1 MSNIMIS
8 IYKQDV
14 SRMRGYV
21 SCYDNLSKEMASNA
35 IKNFASNYYG
45 EVNIVS
51 LIEVSKNNYMFDV
64 VSLIDELEEKEE
76 KEKEKEENKDYN
88 FCSSE
93 EDSDIKIAIFNEESN
108 RVDGFAYSNCD
119 IDKDEAIEKIKS
131 VLGYFGY
138 DIGMVKLTSISDK
151 KVMFDA
157 RTKIEE
163 NDNNKRLT
171 KVK

>member
-1 MSNIMIS
+1 MSNVMIS

-21 SCYDNLSKEMASNA
+21 TCHDNLSKEMASNA
-35 IKNFASNYYG
+35 IRNFASNYYG
-45 EVNIVS
+45 EVDIVS
-51 LIEVSKNNYMFDV
+51 LIELSRNNYMFDV

-76 KEKEKEENKDYN
+76 ENKDDN
-88 FCSSE
+88 FYSS
-93 EDSDIKIAIFNEESN
+93 EDSDIKIDIFNEESN
-108 RVDGFAYSNCD
+108 RVDGFAYSDCD
-119 IDKDEAIEKIKS
+119 INKDEAIEKIKS

>member
-21 SCYDNLSKEMASNA
+21 SCYDNLSKQMASNA

-64 VSLIDELEEKEE
+64 VSLIDELEEKEA
-76 KEKEKEENKDYN
+76 KEKEK
-88 FCSSE
+88 
-93 EDSDIKIAIFNEESN
+93 DSDIKIAIFNEESN

>member
-14 SRMRGYV
+14 SRMRGFV
-21 SCYDNLSKEMASNA
+21 NCHDNLSKEMASNA
-35 IKNFASNYYG
+35 IRNFASNYYG
-45 EVNIVS
+45 EVDIVS
-51 LIEVSKNNYMFDV
+51 LIEVSKNNYMFDA

-76 KEKEKEENKDYN
+76 KEEENKDDNLY
-88 FCSSE
+88 SS
-93 EDSDIKIAIFNEESN
+93 EDSDIKIGIFNEGSN
-108 RVDGFAYSNCD
+108 RVDGFAYSDCD
-119 IDKDEAIEKIKS
+119 LNKDEAIEKIKS

>member
-14 SRMRGYV
+14 SRMRGFV
-21 SCYDNLSKEMASNA
+21 NCHDNLSKEMASNA
-35 IKNFASNYYG
+35 IRNFASNYYG
-45 EVNIVS
+45 EVDIVS
-51 LIEVSKNNYMFDV
+51 LIEVSKNNYMFDA

-76 KEKEKEENKDYN
+76 KEEENKDDNLY
-88 FCSSE
+88 SS

-108 RVDGFAYSNCD
+108 RVDGFAYSDCD
-119 IDKDEAIEKIKS
+119 LNKDEAIKKIKS

>member
-14 SRMRGYV
+14 SRMRGFV
-21 SCYDNLSKEMASNA
+21 NCHDNLSKQMASNA
-35 IKNFASNYYG
+35 IRNFASNYYG
-45 EVNIVS
+45 EVDIVS
-51 LIEVSKNNYMFDV
+51 LIEVSKNNYMFDA

-76 KEKEKEENKDYN
+76 KEEENKDHD
-88 FCSSE
+88 FCSS
-93 EDSDIKIAIFNEESN
+93 EDSDIKIGIFNEGSN
-108 RVDGFAYSNCD
+108 RVDGFAYSDCD
-119 IDKDEAIEKIKS
+119 INKDEAIEKIKS

>member
-14 SRMRGYV
+14 SRMRGFV
-21 SCYDNLSKEMASNA
+21 NCHDNLSKQMASNA
-35 IKNFASNYYG
+35 IRNFASNYYG
-45 EVNIVS
+45 EVDIVS
-51 LIEVSKNNYMFDV
+51 LIEVSKNNYMFDA

-76 KEKEKEENKDYN
+76 KEEENKDDNLY
-88 FCSSE
+88 SS
-93 EDSDIKIAIFNEESN
+93 EDSDIKIGIFNEGSN
-108 RVDGFAYSNCD
+108 RVDGFAYSDCD
-119 IDKDEAIEKIKS
+119 LNKDEAIEKIKS

>member
-14 SRMRGYV
+14 SRMRGFV
-21 SCYDNLSKEMASNA
+21 NCHDNLSKEMASNA
-35 IKNFASNYYG
+35 IRNFASNYYG
-45 EVNIVS
+45 EVDIVS
-51 LIEVSKNNYMFDV
+51 LIEVSKNNYMFDA

-76 KEKEKEENKDYN
+76 KEEENKDDNLY
-88 FCSSE
+88 SS
-93 EDSDIKIAIFNEESN
+93 EDSDIKISIFNEGSN
-108 RVDGFAYSNCD
+108 RVDGFAYSDCD
-119 IDKDEAIEKIKS
+119 LNKDEAIEKIKS

>member
-21 SCYDNLSKEMASNA
+21 NCHDNLSKEMASNA

-45 EVNIVS
+45 EVDIVS

-64 VSLIDELEEKEE
+64 ISLIDELEEKEE
-76 KEKEKEENKDYN
+76 KEEKEEENKDYN

-93 EDSDIKIAIFNEESN
+93 DPDIKIAIFNEESN

-119 IDKDEAIEKIKS
+119 INKDEAIEKIKS

-163 NDNNKRLT
+163 NDNNKRLA

>member
-21 SCYDNLSKEMASNA
+21 NCHDNLSKQMASNA

-45 EVNIVS
+45 EVDIVS
-51 LIEVSKNNYMFDV
+51 LIEVSKNNYMFDA

-76 KEKEKEENKDYN
+76 KEEEENKDCN

-93 EDSDIKIAIFNEESN
+93 EDSDIKIAIFNEGSN
-108 RVDGFAYSNCD
+108 RVDGFAYSDCD
-119 IDKDEAIEKIKS
+119 LNKDEAIEKIKS

>member
-14 SRMRGYV
+14 SRMRGFV
-21 SCYDNLSKEMASNA
+21 NCHDNLSKQMASNA
-35 IKNFASNYYG
+35 IRNFASNYYG
-45 EVNIVS
+45 EVDIVS
-51 LIEVSKNNYMFDV
+51 LIEVSKNNYMFDA

-76 KEKEKEENKDYN
+76 KEEKEEENKDDNLY
-88 FCSSE
+88 SS
-93 EDSDIKIAIFNEESN
+93 EDSDIKIGIFNEGSN
-108 RVDGFAYSNCD
+108 RVDGFAYSDCD
-119 IDKDEAIEKIKS
+119 LNKDEAIEKIKS

>member
-1 MSNIMIS
+1 MSNVMIS

-21 SCYDNLSKEMASNA
+21 TCHDNLSKEMASNA
-35 IKNFASNYYG
+35 IRNFASNYYG
-45 EVNIVS
+45 EVDIVS
-51 LIEVSKNNYMFDV
+51 LIELSRNNYMFDV

-76 KEKEKEENKDYN
+76 ENKDDN
-88 FCSSE
+88 FYSS
-93 EDSDIKIAIFNEESN
+93 EDSDIKIGIFNEESN
-108 RVDGFAYSNCD
+108 RVDGFAYSDCD
-119 IDKDEAIEKIKS
+119 INKDEAIEKIKS

>member
-14 SRMRGYV
+14 SRMRGYAN
-21 SCYDNLSKEMASNA
+21 CCDNLSREMASNA
-35 IKNFASNYYG
+35 IKNFASNYYD
-45 EVNIVS
+45 EVDIVS
-51 LIEVSKNNYMFDV
+51 LIELSKNNYMFDAV
-64 VSLIDELEEKEE
+64 NLIDEIE
-76 KEKEKEENKDYN
+76 EKEENKEDYN
-88 FCSSE
+88 FYSK
-93 EDSDIKIAIFNEESN
+93 EDSDIKVSIFNEGSN

-138 DIGMVKLTSISDK
+138 DIGIVKLTSISDK

-163 NDNNKRLT
+163 NNNNKRLT
-171 KVK
+171 RVK

>member
-14 SRMRGYV
+14 SRMRGFV
-21 SCYDNLSKEMASNA
+21 NCHDNLSKEMASNA
-35 IKNFASNYYG
+35 IRNFASNYYG
-45 EVNIVS
+45 EVDIVS
-51 LIEVSKNNYMFDV
+51 LIEVSKNNYMFDA

-76 KEKEKEENKDYN
+76 ENKDDNLY
-88 FCSSE
+88 SS

-108 RVDGFAYSNCD
+108 RVDGFAYSDCD
-119 IDKDEAIEKIKS
+119 LNKDEAIKKIKS

>member
-1 MSNIMIS
+1 MSNVMIS

-21 SCYDNLSKEMASNA
+21 TCHDNLSKEMASNA
-35 IKNFASNYYG
+35 IRNFASNYYG
-45 EVNIVS
+45 EVDIVS
-51 LIEVSKNNYMFDV
+51 LIELSRNNYMFDV

-76 KEKEKEENKDYN
+76 ENKDDN
-88 FCSSE
+88 FYSS
-93 EDSDIKIAIFNEESN
+93 EDSDIKIGIFNEESN
-108 RVDGFAYSNCD
+108 RGDGFAYSDCD
-119 IDKDEAIEKIKS
+119 INKDEAIEKIKS